1 MAAIPSAD
9 RNVIF
14 ISAGIVAL
22 RDEKTGGFRDPR
34 TLYLVASREEITA
47 DGLLQGE
54 QEQIEDIGRV
64 LAAKFAVYV
73 DGVKAIERLQRKAR
87 QGKD

>member
-9 RNVIF
+9 RNVLF
-14 ISAGIVAL
+14 VEAGIVAL

-34 TLYLVASREEITA
+34 TLYLAVSREEITA

-54 QEQIEDIGRV
+54 QEQIEDIGKV
-64 LAAKFAVYV
+64 LAKKFAVYV

>member
-9 RNVIF
+9 RNVLF
-14 ISAGIVAL
+14 VEAGIVAL

-34 TLYLVASREEITA
+34 TLYLAVNRDEVNT

-54 QEQIEDIGRV
+54 QEQIEDIGKV